1 MNKLLILL
9 IIATLFLNG
18 VGVTEAGS
26 SSRWEKRSEPVFS
39 GDLIASDPAILRD
52 GAIYRMFY
60 TCWIP
65 GEDHF
70 RSAICQA
77 TSADGFAWTNIPT
90 DGSIAGLV
98 LRGRD
103 GEWDEH
109 LEASFVVKHESEYLL
124 YYSGYGNEG
133 VPAMGYPAALAVA
146 KSTDG
151 VNFERVEDGPIIQPT
166 PGWLDN
172 DAVYSPTIYEEDGQ
186 LVMIYAGHCYTTCNA
201 GYGVNLLG
209 ARSNDGVHWIKE
221 TQPVL
226 QAIDGLEWT
235 RDGVAEPGIV
245 IGPDGFLYL
254 FFTGLLDE
262 QRAIGVARGESLLGP
277 WDVIPDP
284 IIVPSPNGFDAGG
297 ALAPDV
303 HIEGNLARMWFLGF
317 DTAGDIAIGYAETI
331 WPFWEN
337 AG

>member
-1 MNKLLILL
+1 MKKLATFLITAIMLVGNMG
-9 IIATLFLNG
+9 IALAEERSTW
-18 VGVTEAGS
+18 T
-26 SSRWEKRSEPVFS
+26 KRAEPVFS
-39 GDLIASDPAILRD
+39 GELIASDPAILPD

-77 TSADGFAWTNIPT
+77 TSDDGFEWANITSEGPIE
-90 DGSIAGLV
+90 GMV

-109 LEASFVVKHESEYLL
+109 LEASFVVKRADEYLL

-146 KSTDG
+146 RSTDG
-151 VNFERVEDGPIIQPT
+151 VTFERVEDGPIIQPT

-221 TQPVL
+221 TEPVL
-226 QAIDGLEWT
+226 QAVDGLEWT

-245 IGPDGFLYL
+245 VGPDGLLYL

-277 WDVIPDP
+277 WDVLPDP
-284 IIVPSPNGFDAGG
+284 IIVPSPDGFDAGG

-303 HIEGNLARMWFLGF
+303 HIEGDLARMWFLGF
-317 DTAGDIAIGYAETI
+317 DTAGDIAIGYAEAE
-331 WPFWEN
+331 WPFWGN
-337 AG
+337 GA